1 MMRIRC
7 LLLSAAMAL
16 AACNADDKVNAH
28 TETPDSEQLAQV
40 DTPSDDVPE
49 GADVALG
56 DGVDESDTSWMDEIE
71 VDLPPIWHGEQPPLR
86 VETRHFMHGTTG
98 LRDHYVILRAHDDV
112 LELQGLTLNRG
123 NCPYSE
129 TDQVVNGVDWP
140 QQLLF
145 GQRKQVRAK
154 CDKVIEAQVLTQYG
168 EWTFTFD

>member
-1 MMRIRC
+1 MVRIRC
-7 LLLSAAMAL
+7 LLLIALMAL
-16 AACNADDKVNAH
+16 AACNADDKVSAHVDVPADNASQ
-28 TETPDSEQLAQV
+28 DSEF
-40 DTPSDDVPE
+40 
-49 GADVALG
+49 AL
-56 DGVDESDTSWMDEIE
+56 DEGVDDNDTAWMDEIQ
-71 VDLPPIWHGEQPPLR
+71 VDLPPVWHGEQPPLR

-129 TDQVVNGVDWP
+129 TDQVVNGVHWP

-168 EWTFTFD
+168 EWTFSFD

>member
-1 MMRIRC
+1 MHLRA
-7 LLLSAAMAL
+7 LLLIALVAL
-16 AACNADDKVNAH
+16 AACNADDKVSTH
-28 TETPDSEQLAQV
+28 TEVLPA
-40 DTPSDDVPE
+40 DVPAHASSE
-49 GADVALG
+49 SEEIADTTTA
-56 DGVDESDTSWMDEIE
+56 DGVDESDTAWMDGIE
-71 VDLPPIWHGEQPPLR
+71 VDLPPIWYGEQPPLR

-112 LELQGLTLNRG
+112 LELKGLTLNRG

-140 QQLLF
+140 QYLKF

-154 CDKVIEAQVLTQYG
+154 CDKVIEAQVQTQYG